1 MRHLYL
7 TITAILLTISLSAQR
22 DQTIFGGNGLRLSGF
37 WFGGTSSMQLIDGEN
52 DIYRGG
58 HFAFEFNNNWLLGWS
73 HFDISTPDWELDSH
87 GAFLGYSYNANSVVH
102 PTFNISIANAKLSS
116 EAREKDRVWTV
127 VPAAGVELNVVRW
140 FRLGMEAGYRFASD
154 VETPGLSDA
163 DISGGFGT
171 LRLRFGWSWK

>member
-1 MRHLYL
+1 M
-7 TITAILLTISLSAQR
+7 
-22 DQTIFGGNGLRLSGF
+22 G
-37 WFGGTSSMQLIDGEN
+37 
-52 DIYRGG
+52 
-58 HFAFEFNNNWLLGWS
+58 
-73 HFDISTPDWELDSH
+73 
-87 GAFLGYSYNANSVVH
+87 VH

-154 VETPGLSDA
+154 VETPGLNDA